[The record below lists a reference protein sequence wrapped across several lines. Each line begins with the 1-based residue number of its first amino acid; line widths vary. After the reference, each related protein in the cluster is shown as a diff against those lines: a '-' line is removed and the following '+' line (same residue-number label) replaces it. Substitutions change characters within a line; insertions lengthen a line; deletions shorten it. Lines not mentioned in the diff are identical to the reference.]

1 MFLLSRLRAGAPQV
15 LLSLIVF
22 SMASGVL
29 GGIIFYVD
37 NSTSQVL
44 DEATQDVPID
54 LAVEIQLSFYS
65 QSNMSLDDAVQV
77 VASQDLVDAATSMFR
92 LEYYD
97 WSYEYGNRYWVNQLL
112 GITDDFL
119 AKFPNAVDA
128 PSDNGELTNGTCWVD
143 SKTMSDFGLK
153 VGDNFSITFTYWEV
167 NSYVMKQYDYKIVGT
182 FETNMFARR
191 MIWNRPPTS
200 PVRAIMDYDTLRNTF
215 HPNVTDYNFEAHD
228 IIVAHLDRNKILSTD
243 PDILS
248 QDLSRLGN
256 RIEQALLPHAVILYY
271 DYPIRTVL
279 EDYTAWS
286 TSMRLIAVAFSIP
299 TVVMGVI
306 LVYYDSDAQADAL
319 RRDVGTLK
327 TRGASSRQAFTWV
340 MSRSL
345 IIAALGALGAVATG
359 AAGGILAGTVKT
371 FLSFDLSR
379 LAGLKFFLMPQ
390 SVLFVFV
397 FSFMVG
403 LLVSIPTAYR
413 ALTISL
419 AEAHQVIESDVLLSR
434 EKMGNPAVDLSV
446 LACSTYMLTPFLI
459 AIAYSY
465 YDIGSFASLMAFTAP
480 MLVLLIIFFT
490 RLFSRPASRIKAAI
504 LEKLK
509 RPAVAPATRV
519 VGRSVRLHKK
529 TEALAVMFIAMV
541 FAAGVVSSVSATTGY
556 NHLHDLKMFIAGGD
570 IVIDVSSSANNI
582 TPALAYNISQI
593 EGVVSVSPVLEVIGF
608 VTYRQAYMG
617 GYAYTENYSIQIIGV
632 DGASLSQAAFWRS
645 DFAWSSD
652 PKGSLQSLTLHNT
665 SVIASFKP
673 IRAYTGEY
681 MQTPVYYDNIT
692 VGLDG
697 PGWKNIT
704 MCTIADVFAS
714 QQLDKTYLPGY
725 PDIGRF
731 LIMNLDYVQAC
742 TNRTTV
748 SRFYVKTQPG
758 ANYSRIIDE
767 IVALSPSSFTRAK
780 SGPMEINNALEAR
793 AGQTIYGVYTL
804 DMIFSLLFL
813 TAGMAIL
820 AAQRGKKLRR
830 SFSILRALGC
840 EPKPMLLATLA
851 DTSLSVLLAMLIGGL
866 LGGFLSFL
874 FINVP
879 LVYTGVGVTEEW
891 RRLPVMITI
900 PWTILVAVAA
910 VSFVA
915 ALLATYAVGLSNLRK
930 NIAEEIQYAE

>member
-1 MFLLSRLRAGAPQV
+1 MSRLRAGAPQI

-44 DEATQDVPID
+44 TEATQDVPID
-54 LAVEIQLSFYS
+54 LAVEIQSSFYS
-65 QSNMSLDDAVQV
+65 QNNMSIDDAVQV
-77 VASQDLVDAATSMFR
+77 VASQDLVETAAAVFR

-97 WSYEYGNRYWVNQLL
+97 WNQDYGSRYWVNQLL
-112 GITDDFL
+112 GVNDDFFT
-119 AKFPNAVDA
+119 KFPNAVDA
-128 PSDNGELTNGTCWVD
+128 PSDNGELTNGTCWVE
-143 SKTMSDFGLK
+143 SRTMSDLGLE
-153 VGDNFSITFTYWEV
+153 VGDNFSITFTYWGME
-167 NSYVMKQYDYKIVGT
+167 NYVVKQFDYKIVGT
-182 FETNMFARR
+182 FETNVFARS
-191 MIWNRPPTS
+191 ITWNRPPTS
-200 PVRAIMDYDTLRNTF
+200 LVRAIIDYNTLRSTF
-215 HPNVTDYNFEAHD
+215 QPGMTDYNFEAHD
-228 IIVAHLDRNKILSTD
+228 VIVAHLDRSKILSTD
-243 PDILS
+243 AETLT
-248 QDLSRLGN
+248 QELSRLSK

-271 DYPIRTVL
+271 DYPINTAL
-279 EDYTAWS
+279 QEYIAWS
-286 TSMRLIAVAFSIP
+286 MSMRLVAVAFSIP
-299 TVVMGVI
+299 TIIMGVI
-306 LVYYDSDAQADAL
+306 LAYYDSNAQADSL

-327 TRGASSRQAFTWV
+327 TRGASSRQAFAWV

-345 IIAALGALGAVATG
+345 IIAVLGALGAVVTG
-359 AAGGILAGTVKT
+359 AVGGMVAGTVKT

-379 LAGLKFFLMPQ
+379 LAGLRFFLVPQ

-397 FSFMVG
+397 FSFTVG
-403 LLVSIPTAYR
+403 LLVSIPTVYR

-419 AEAHQVIESDVLLSR
+419 AEAHQVIESEILLSR

-446 LACSTYMLTPFLI
+446 LACAAYMLLPFLM

-465 YDIGSFASLMAFTAP
+465 YDTGSFASLMAFTAP
-480 MLVLLIIFFT
+480 MLVLFIVFFT
-490 RLFSRPASRIKAAI
+490 RLFSRPASGIKAAI
-504 LEKLK
+504 LERLK
-509 RPAVAPATRV
+509 RPAVAPGTRV

-541 FAAGVVSSVSATTGY
+541 FAAGVVSSISATTGY

-570 IVIDVSSSANNI
+570 IVIDVSSSATNI
-582 TPALAYNISQI
+582 TPALAHNISQI
-593 EGVVSVSPVLEVIGF
+593 DGVVSVSPVLEVMGF
-608 VTYRQAYMG
+608 VTYRQAYPG
-617 GYAYTENYSIQIIGV
+617 GYAETENYSIQILGV
-632 DGASLSQAAFWRS
+632 DGASLSQTAFWRS
-645 DFAWSSD
+645 DFAWSND
-652 PKGSLQSLTLHNT
+652 PKGALLSLALDNT

-673 IRAYTGEY
+673 IRAYTGDH
-681 MQTPVYYDNIT
+681 MQTPVYYDDIT

-704 MCTIADVFAS
+704 LCTITDVFAS
-714 QQLDKTYLPGY
+714 PRLETTYLPGY
-725 PDIGRF
+725 PDAGRF

-742 TNRTTV
+742 TNTTAV
-748 SRFYVKTQPG
+748 SRFYVKTEPG
-758 ANYSRIIDE
+758 ANYSRIVDE
-767 IVALSPSSFTRAK
+767 IVALSPSSFTGAK
-780 SGPMEINNALEAR
+780 SGPLEIEKALEAR

-804 DMIFSLLFL
+804 DMIFSVLFL

-840 EPKPMLLATLA
+840 EPKPMLIATLA

-866 LGGFLSFL
+866 LGGFLSL
-874 FINVP
+874 MFINVP
-879 LVYTGVGVTEEW
+879 LVYTGVGVTQEW